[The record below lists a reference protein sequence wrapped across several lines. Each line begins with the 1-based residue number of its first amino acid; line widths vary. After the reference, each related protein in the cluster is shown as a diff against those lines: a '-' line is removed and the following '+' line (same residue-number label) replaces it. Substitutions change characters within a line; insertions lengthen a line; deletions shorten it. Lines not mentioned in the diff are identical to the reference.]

1 MRNGCAVPSRERSGA
16 SGDAESALLQA
27 ESNTAEGDKV
37 GHVLEE
43 IADDAFN
50 LLMYKGCSTGNAI
63 NKECRQ
69 FEQVKS
75 HRILQTF
82 ARLSNTAATSTCEDQ
97 STPQRPLPPGNLTR
111 IVRREL
117 EAMAP
122 SSFYSRS
129 TITTPVTAALVQAIV
144 RQEFENI
151 GVRLFV
157 AVLQRYTSLYHIGLI
172 GSILLWV
179 GILASAWSPN
189 IATITI
195 TLGFI
200 HGFGAGIVLMCNLVE
215 IMQYFQKYRDIASG
229 IKFAADPMSA
239 IVFPALLSYLRATYG
254 LRGALL
260 IYAALSMHVMAFS
273 IVLKEPQW
281 LKRDRMESPV
291 SRYPQKEAR
300 PVQSSKAVKICHML
314 RQMPHPLLK
323 PSFYAV
329 VTGSVLLDYVNAVHL
344 STLVDYAL
352 DSGVSRAHAE
362 LTVTYASAPEIL
374 GRVLLPL
381 VADVGLVRRTTLTA
395 GNAFVLGCLLL
406 LTPQTSS
413 ATHVVVRAASSV
425 ALATLMTMKHVLVAD
440 YYGTDAVALLSG
452 ASGVLLVPVLLTNP
466 SIIGKGTR
474 TFTLE

>member
-1 MRNGCAVPSRERSGA
+1 MLKLVNKVDGRW
-16 SGDAESALLQA
+16 DIALLA
-27 ESNTAEGDKV
+27 GLVSFFGITTNRNSGWFFVAFMEDFKV
-37 GHVLEE
+37 DRGS
-43 IADDAFN
+43 A
-50 LLMYKGCSTGNAI
+50 SW
-63 NKECRQ
+63 
-69 FEQVKS
+69 
-75 HRILQTF
+75 
-82 ARLSNTAATSTCEDQ
+82 
-97 STPQRPLPPGNLTR
+97 
-111 IVRREL
+111 
-117 EAMAP
+117 P
-122 SSFYSRS
+122 SSVLAIMFRS
-129 TITTPVTAALVQAIV
+129 S
-144 RQEFENI
+144 
-151 GVRLFV
+151 GLFV
-157 AVLQRYTSLYHIGLI
+157 AVLQRYTSLYHIGVI

-215 IMQYFQKYRDIASG
+215 IMQYFQKYRGIASG

-273 IVLKEPQW
+273 IVLREPQW

-300 PVQSSKAVKICHML
+300 PVQSSKAVKIRHML

-466 SIIGKGTR
+466 SIIGYFRDTR
-474 TFTLE
+474 GAYDNLFRILAGMVLAMAVVFVMLVCSTRKRTSHRTDDVQNG